1 MSDLQ
6 YSIQTNFTAG
16 EYSPRMRG
24 RVDFKKYENS
34 VQKLLNFIP
43 QLQGGATKRTGSYYA
58 AEVKDSTL
66 ATRIIPFKFSTTQN
80 YIIELGN
87 LYMRFYRERG
97 QVVRTGVN
105 MSAATAANPVVITAN
120 AHGVANGEQ
129 FYVTG
134 VVGMTELNNRR
145 FTAANIT
152 PNTIEL
158 SGING
163 TAYTAYSSGGVVRE
177 IYEVATP
184 WATADLAQLKFVQ
197 SADTLFVV
205 HPSYQPRMITR
216 TSDTSWTISLFDFK
230 DGPYLDENITAVTMT
245 PSGTTG
251 SITIT
256 ASSASFAATDVG
268 RLVRIKHGGT
278 WGNAKIT
285 AFTSTTVVDATVVSA
300 FGATTAQ
307 TTWRLGAWSDTTGWP
322 SVVTFFQQRLVF
334 AANTRQVQTV
344 WGSKTNDFNNF
355 APTDASGTVADTN
368 GFTFTI
374 SDDQVNAIRWMK
386 SDRNIL
392 QIGTSDSEHTMFG
405 GTNSGSAAVTPS
417 NVSIAKQ
424 SDFGSAQ
431 YVRVH
436 KTSGSVIFIQPSG
449 RKIRASV
456 YDYRSD
462 GYVASDIT
470 LPAEH
475 ITLTGVIDFDYQEE
489 PTPTG
494 WFALTNGQL
503 VGFTYDAAQ
512 DVTAWHKHEMG
523 GNGAVEYVSVIP
535 NPDATFGDDVWILVQ
550 RTINGATKR
559 YVEYLESAFE
569 PDLNGQSSGF
579 FVDGGISYNGYGE
592 GTMTPGATSGTGVT
606 FTASTSVFA
615 ATMVGRKIFQ
625 YSSTNELEVI
635 GRATITGYTSPTQV
649 TCTITT
655 AFPAATAIAEGE
667 WAVAAQT
674 LSGFNHLDGATIY
687 PCVDGATHPT
697 VVPALGVVTLDN
709 FYSEVH
715 AGFTYN
721 SDIQLWPPEGAT
733 RSRATSQGIEKKI
746 TEVTFGFHNT
756 VYCEYGSSFTDLEAI
771 MFRKGSDLMN
781 APVPLFTGLK
791 RGNHLSVIDIE
802 PSVCVRSNKPVPCTV
817 LFIEQKVENYG

>member
-1 MSDLQ
+1 MSDIQ
-6 YSIQTNFTAG
+6 YAIQTNFTAG

-34 VQKLLNFIP
+34 VQKLLNFVP

-66 ATRIIPFKFSTTQN
+66 ETRIIPFKFSTTQN
-80 YIIELGN
+80 YVIEIGN
-87 LYMRFYRERG
+87 QYMRFYRQRG

-120 AHGVANGEQ
+120 SHGVANGEQ
-129 FYVTG
+129 FYITG
-134 VVGMTELNNRR
+134 VVGMTQLNNRR
-145 FTAANIT
+145 FTAANVT
-152 PNTIEL
+152 ANTIEL
-158 SGING
+158 SGVNG
-163 TAYTAYSSGGVVRE
+163 TTYTAYSSGGVVNE
-177 IYEVATP
+177 IYEIATP
-184 WATADLAQLKFVQ
+184 WLTADLSQLKFVQ

-205 HPSYQPRMITR
+205 HPSYAPRIITR
-216 TSDTSWTISLFDFK
+216 TSDTAWTITTLVQK
-230 DGPYLDENITAVTMT
+230 DGPYLDENTTATTLT

-251 SITIT
+251 SVTIT
-256 ASSASFAATDVG
+256 ASTATFASTDVG
-268 RLVRIKHGGT
+268 RLIRMRQGGS
-278 WGNAKIT
+278 WGWMTIT
-285 AFTSTTVVDATVVSA
+285 AFGSSTSVTATIDGTLAASA
-300 FGATTAQ
+300 AV
-307 TTWRLGAWSDTTGWP
+307 TTWRLGAWSDTAGWP
-322 SVVTFFQQRLVF
+322 SVITFFQQRLVF

-355 APTDASGTVADTN
+355 APTDAAGTVFDTS

-386 SDRNIL
+386 ADRNIL
-392 QIGTSDSEHTMFG
+392 QIGTSDAEYTMFG
-405 GTNSGSAAVTPS
+405 GTNSGSAAVTPT

-424 SDFGSAQ
+424 SEFGSAQ

-436 KTSGSVIFIQPSG
+436 KTSGSVIFVQPSG

-470 LPAEH
+470 LPADH
-475 ITLTGVIDFDYQEE
+475 ITLTGVVDFDYAEE

-503 VGFTYDAAQ
+503 IGFTYDAGQ
-512 DVTAWHKHEMG
+512 DVTAWHKHEIG

-535 NPDATFGDDVWILVQ
+535 NPDETFGDDLWLVVK
-550 RTINGATKR
+550 RTINGSTKR

-579 FVDGGISYNGYGE
+579 FVDGGISYSGYGE
-592 GTMTPGATSGTGVT
+592 GTVTPGATTGTGIT
-606 FTASTSVFA
+606 FTASTSVFTA
-615 ATMVGRKIFQ
+615 SMVGRKIFQ
-625 YSSTNELEVI
+625 YSSTNEREVV
-635 GRATITGYTSPTQV
+635 GRATITGYTSGTQV
-649 TCTITT
+649 TCTITD
-655 AFPAATAIAEGE
+655 AFPAATAIPEGE

-687 PCVDGATHPT
+687 PCVDGASHPT
-697 VVPALGVVTLDN
+697 VVPAFGVITLDD

-715 AGFTYN
+715 AGFNYN

-746 TEVTFGFHNT
+746 TEVTFGFYNT
-756 VYCEYGSSFTDLEAI
+756 VYCEYGPDFDNLEPI

-791 RGNHLSVIDIE
+791 RGNHISVIDIE
-802 PSVCVRSNKPVPCTV
+802 PSVCVRSNQPLPCTV